1 MFVHM
6 LFALLLGL
14 SRRGG
19 LILFLSASD
28 WMCRGAD
35 EKWLDVAGET
45 GRSHDKKPGCPDRPP
60 LHGDDTARL
69 VSVRRCAGY
78 ADAA

>member
-1 MFVHM
+1 LFVHL
-6 LFALLLGL
+6 LFALLLDL

-28 WMCRGAD
+28 WLCRGAD

-45 GRSHDKKPGCPDRPP
+45 GRSHDKKNWMPRPT
-60 LHGDDTARL
+60 LLAR
-69 VSVRRCAGY
+69 
-78 ADAA
+78 